1 MRRTQIYLPE
11 STYRVLVKLR
21 KQRKQSIAQIIRD
34 VLNRNLIAGELE
46 SEELDVESLANLK
59 LSGGPK
65 DLSEN
70 LDDYLYGK

>member
-11 STYRVLVKLR
+11 TTYRVLLKLR

-34 VLNRNLIAGELE
+34 ILHRNFIA
-46 SEELDVESLANLK
+46 EELDSAEFDLENMAELK
-59 LSGGPK
+59 LCGGPK